1 MKTEL
6 SKRLGLRIKELR
18 ISKNIKQCA
27 MADLL
32 DMERSNLTKIESGKQ
47 RPSDENL
54 EKIAKLLNV
63 ELYELFQNEHLKNRD
78 EIINEILV
86 DIKDLTDKEIQYI
99 HKTIKNIKL
108 LK

>member
-1 MKTEL
+1 MRTDL

-18 ISKNIKQCA
+18 ISKNLKQCE

-32 DMERSNLTKIESGKQ
+32 DMERSNLTRIESGKQ

-54 EKIAKLLNV
+54 EKIAKILNV
-63 ELYELFQNEHLKNRD
+63 GLYELFDNEHLKNKCELKND
-78 EIINEILV
+78 IINLLETLTENEIR
-86 DIKDLTDKEIQYI
+86 YI
-99 HKTIKNIKL
+99 YKTIQNIKQ